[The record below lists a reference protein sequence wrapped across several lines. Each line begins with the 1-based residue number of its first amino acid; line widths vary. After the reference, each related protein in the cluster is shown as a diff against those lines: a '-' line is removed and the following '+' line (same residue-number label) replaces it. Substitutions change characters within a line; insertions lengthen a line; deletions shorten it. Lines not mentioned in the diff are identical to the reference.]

1 MILKVI
7 IEDFRLEYQCTCL
20 SYLASSLEAVI
31 ILGNMKRAVVFIVLN
46 CQGPELVVDVGF
58 QLP

>member
-20 SYLASSLEAVI
+20 SYLVSSLEAVI
-31 ILGNMKRAVVFIVLN
+31 ILGTMKRAVVVVVLN
-46 CQGPELVVDVGF
+46 CQGPE
-58 QLP
+58 